1 MSFTPFTKCYNA
13 GMSATDSVITPESQ
27 DADAR
32 AWLEELKAQRIA
44 LKRQLYAVD
53 AQSASM
59 SASGG
64 AKSYT
69 NRSVADI
76 KEKIAA
82 IESEIAAVCAELGE
96 PLPFKPA
103 GGVKRILARF

>member
-1 MSFTPFTKCYNA
+1 MSFTPLAKCYNA
-13 GMSATDSVITPESQ
+13 GMSATDSVITPESR

-44 LKRQLYAVD
+44 LKRQLYQVD

-59 SASGG
+59 SAGGG